1 MTYGWWCGQTIRKY
15 CNTGSGR
22 WFRGADQ
29 KAAEP
34 KWSGLLAAI
43 RQVEASAAPN
53 EIPVA
58 VIKKK
63 FANDEDT
70 LCIMRLSSFL
80 EWFGGGR
87 ES

>member
-1 MTYGWWCGQTIRKY
+1 MIVPGFSVECKLLGQ
-15 CNTGSGR
+15 
-22 WFRGADQ
+22 
-29 KAAEP
+29 P